1 MDPAITPV
9 ELKQR
14 LGAFPPPT
22 LVDVR
27 RKAAFDEDPRTIPAA
42 IRRLPEALDVWA
54 STLEPWRSVVVYCVR
69 GHEVSQNA
77 ASALRARGLDAR
89 YLAGGIEQWK
99 AEGLPTRPFAAPT
112 RWVTRERPKIDR
124 IACPWL
130 VRRFIDS
137 AAEFFYVPTAEVR
150 SFAAANQAEPYDV
163 PDVRYTHVGREC
175 SFDAFVHLHDLDHP
189 ALAVLAKIVRG
200 ADTGAPELAPE
211 APGLLSVSRGL
222 SAIFADD
229 HEMLKWGMLV
239 YDSLYVRCR
248 ETQGTASSAFY
259 PEKLL
264 PTEHA

>member
-14 LGAFPPPT
+14 LAAFPPPA

-27 RKAAFDEDPRTIPAA
+27 RQAAFDEDPRTIPAA
-42 IRRLPEALDVWA
+42 IRRLPEALDAWA
-54 STLEPWRSVVVYCVR
+54 SALEPWRSVVVYCVR

-89 YLAGGIEQWK
+89 FLAGGIEGWK
-99 AEGLPTRPFAAPT
+99 ADGFPTRPYTAAT

-130 VRRFIDS
+130 VRRFIDP
-137 AAEFFYVPTAEVR
+137 AAEFFYVPSADVR
-150 SFAAANQAEPYDV
+150 SFAAANGAEPYDV
-163 PDVRYTHVGREC
+163 PDVRYTHAGREC
-175 SFDAFVHLHDLDHP
+175 SFDAFVRLHDLEHP
-189 ALAVLAKIVRG
+189 ALATLATIVRG
-200 ADTGAPELAPE
+200 ADTGAPELASE

-239 YDSLYVRCR
+239 YDSLYARCR
-248 ETQGTASSAFY
+248 ETHGVEASGFY
-259 PEKLL
+259 PEKL
-264 PTEHA
+264 HA